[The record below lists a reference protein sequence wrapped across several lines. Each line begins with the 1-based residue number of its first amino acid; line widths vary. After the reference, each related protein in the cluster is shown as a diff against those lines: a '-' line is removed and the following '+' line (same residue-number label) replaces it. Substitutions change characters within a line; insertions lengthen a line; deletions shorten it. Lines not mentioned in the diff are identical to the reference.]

1 MRSIPPFKL
10 EIKFETGQEFLSKQ
24 AAVWVDSNRIYSSDI
39 ESYKKAIETGQWTKL
54 YKAGKYS
61 MEYRFNG
68 GFDGINS
75 VTLGEEHGVTWGS
88 LGSSSNRIRRFS
100 DPSMQPGA
108 LNLIEPAQH
117 WTGGL
122 EVTDVNQEARSITLR
137 NGSSITS
144 GLTSSSAL
152 REMERLESLREQQAA
167 MNRHIAEHATHH
179 RAELDRREAQRLAE
193 QQRLEAERNRPSF
206 LRRINPFR

>member
-10 EIKFETGQEFLSKQ
+10 EIKFDTGQEFLSRQ
-24 AAVWVDSNRIYSSDI
+24 FPIWIENGRLYSSDL
-39 ESYKKAIETGQWTKL
+39 ESYKRELETGQWTKL
-54 YKAGKYS
+54 YKPNT
-61 MEYRFNG
+61 RIR
-68 GFDGINS
+68 GFSG

-88 LGSSSNRIRRFS
+88 LGHTISSTVTATPTTRA
-100 DPSMQPGA
+100 GA
-108 LNLIEPAQH
+108 VNFISEE
-117 WTGGL
+117 WTRDQWAGNWSGEL
-122 EVTDVNQEARSITLR
+122 QVTDVDRNRGRVTVNHVSNTANELR
-137 NGSSITS
+137 
-144 GLTSSSAL
+144 GLTSSAAI